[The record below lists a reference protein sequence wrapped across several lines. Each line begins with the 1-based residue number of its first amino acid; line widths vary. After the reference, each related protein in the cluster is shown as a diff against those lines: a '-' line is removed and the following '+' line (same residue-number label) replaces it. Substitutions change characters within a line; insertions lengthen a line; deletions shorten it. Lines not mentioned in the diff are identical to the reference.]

1 MKAWH
6 TNPKQRN
13 PIPNNPRTLFV
24 PSFSTRYSK
33 KHNNLSLIKFIIINM
48 HKKNTTPEKVNLY
61 LKRNSPKPNFSPR
74 YATNCN
80 NTAVKRMVVNS
91 VASLIFFD

>member
-6 TNPKQRN
+6 TNPKQIKN
-13 PIPNNPRTLFV
+13 TPNNPRTLSV

-33 KHNNLSLIKFIIINM
+33 KRNNLSLIKFIIINI
-48 HKKNTTPEKVNLY
+48 HKKNTIPERVNLS
-61 LKRNSPKPNFSPR
+61 LKRNPPKSNFSLR
-74 YATNCN
+74 YANCN
-80 NTAVKRMVVNS
+80 NPAVKRMVVNS